1 MILFSGI
8 VSTDVH
14 YDCVA
19 AGYTSW
25 SLDLSAKG
33 GGATASPSSSRSS
46 SGASERVIV
55 VLVASCVFVSV
66 LNTNMFNV
74 ALPSIGREFDMSP
87 GGLGWVVTAYS
98 LVFGIGTPFYGRLAD
113 IYGLRRM
120 FMIGLAIFS
129 IGSVACMV
137 APVYPLL
144 IAARVVQAAGT
155 AAIPALGTAAIFRAI
170 PAERRGASTGY
181 IAAMVGIGSAIGP
194 SLGGA
199 ITEVVSWRGLFIF
212 GALLMVAVPL
222 ARRILPEDEPGG
234 DAVLDLPGGIFLGA
248 MIAGLL
254 IGITNLDNFGFTSP
268 WVFIPLLVAL
278 AGFLLLNVRI
288 RTTDEPFIP
297 IDLLSNTNYRKLTFI
312 GFAML
317 LTHMGTLVTVPLLL
331 DSVNDLSSARI
342 GLVMLPSAVVL
353 SIVGPIAGR
362 MTDRIG
368 ALIPM
373 RTGIATSFA
382 ALLLMSS
389 FGVGGTATTVT
400 LILLLTGLGMGLAN
414 SPMINSVSLILPTS
428 RTGLGVSIFHMT
440 FFLGGAFGATM
451 ITSVIDFRTNAA
463 NALNPFH
470 QGTGVAFSDAFL
482 VPLTICGIALV
493 LSLLLYVPKPWEAGS
508 AERGH

>member
-1 MILFSGI
+1 VWG
-8 VSTDVH
+8 V
-14 YDCVA
+14 
-19 AGYTSW
+19 
-25 SLDLSAKG
+25 DLS
-33 GGATASPSSSRSS
+33 TAGDGSAASSPV
-46 SGASERVIV
+46 SGASERIIVI
-55 VLVASCVFVSV
+55 LVASCVFVSV

-87 GGLGWVVTAYS
+87 GGLGWVVTSYS
-98 LVFGIGTPFYGRLAD
+98 LIFGIGTPFYGRLAD

-120 FMIGLAIFS
+120 FMIGLTIFS
-129 IGSVACMV
+129 IGSVACML
-137 APVYPLL
+137 APEYYLL
-144 IAARVVQAAGT
+144 IVARIIQAAGT

-199 ITEVVSWRGLFIF
+199 ITQLISWRGLFFF
-212 GALLMVAVPL
+212 GALLIIAVPL
-222 ARRILPEDEPGG
+222 SRRILPDDEPGG
-234 DAVLDLPGGIFLGA
+234 SATLDLPGGFFLGA

-254 IGITNLDNFGFTSP
+254 IGITNLDDFGITSL
-268 WVFIPLLVAL
+268 WVIVPLLVAVI
-278 AGFLLLNVRI
+278 AFVLLNYRI
-288 RTTDEPFIP
+288 RTAEDPFIP
-297 IDLLSNTNYRKLTFI
+297 PDLLANSNYRKLVFI

-331 DSVNDLSSARI
+331 DRVNGISSAQI

-353 SIVGPIAGR
+353 SIFGPIAGR

-373 RTGIATSFA
+373 RSGIAISFT
-382 ALLLMSS
+382 ALFLMSS
-389 FGVGGTATTVT
+389 FGVGGSPTTVT

-414 SPMINSVSLILPTS
+414 SPMINSVSLVVPTS

-451 ITSVIDFRTNAA
+451 ITSVIDYRTTAA
-463 NALNPFH
+463 NALNVLH
-470 QGTGVAFSDAFL
+470 SGNGVEFSDAFL

-493 LSLLLYVPKPWEAGS
+493 LSILLHVPKPWEAGR
-508 AERGH
+508 AERGISPAGRPSD